1 MQTGN
6 RGNKQEYGKSP
17 GNGEI
22 GKSSELDKEL
32 KEIFERTYGTAE
44 RKKNRNAKT
53 VRAAEKEK
61 TEKNRVKEDSG
72 RQEYLLVDGYNI
84 IFSWEELRDLAAYDL
99 GAARS
104 KLMDIL
110 SNYQGYKN
118 NTLILVLDAYKV
130 EGNTGQTMKYH
141 NIYVVYTK
149 EAETADQ
156 YIEKAVHR
164 IDHRYNLTVAT
175 SDALEQIIIMGQ
187 GAIRMS
193 AKEFKEEVQDANI
206 EIAGTYL
213 NRQPHSKDYLFD
225 HLPKD
230 LMDSME
236 EIRLG
241 KKKNK

>member
-1 MQTGN
+1 
-6 RGNKQEYGKSP
+6 
-17 GNGEI
+17 
-22 GKSSELDKEL
+22 
-32 KEIFERTYGTAE
+32 
-44 RKKNRNAKT
+44 
-53 VRAAEKEK
+53 
-61 TEKNRVKEDSG
+61 
-72 RQEYLLVDGYNI
+72 
-84 IFSWEELRDLAAYDL
+84 
-99 GAARS
+99 
-104 KLMDIL
+104 
-110 SNYQGYKN
+110 
-118 NTLILVLDAYKV
+118 
-130 EGNTGQTMKYH
+130 MKYH